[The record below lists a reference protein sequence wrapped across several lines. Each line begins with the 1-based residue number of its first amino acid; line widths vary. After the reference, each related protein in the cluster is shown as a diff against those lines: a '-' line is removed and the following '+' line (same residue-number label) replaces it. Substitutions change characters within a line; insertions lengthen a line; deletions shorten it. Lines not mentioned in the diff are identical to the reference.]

1 MNHNGRDAV
10 VFYSLGNFAMPTN
23 RHGKHLCAPMGLYTY
38 KDAFYRELEPGH
50 KPEIFTRFWLEGGV
64 ARIEAGKNGL
74 ERVTFVPTQAKSLE
88 SGQPRPL
95 STRDAGFRK
104 VVTHMKWASEGLR
117 GAPEFKVRNNE
128 IQIYQC

>member
-1 MNHNGRDAV
+1 MHALIPDVAVSSVPKPMPVISEFVLAVRLVLGRAEEE
-10 VFYSLGNFAMPTN
+10 
-23 RHGKHLCAPMGLYTY
+23 AP
-38 KDAFYRELEPGH
+38 
-50 KPEIFTRFWLEGGV
+50 
-64 ARIEAGKNGL
+64 IEAGRNGL

-128 IQIYQC
+128 IQIYQR